1 MASRP
6 TRRKTHLQ
14 ILRIT
19 SLAVVVDSIA
29 LTGFANNRRTQSHV
43 ISTEAN
49 HAFVS
54 SAVK

>member
-43 ISTEAN
+43 ISTEAD